1 MATSPRRIVATSGP
15 SATLEEV
22 NILPELDSRPARSP
36 DYEAQN
42 RALAALAEEMAVNP
56 RNMLQRLVEVAV
68 DLCQA
73 DTSGIS
79 LIEGDVFRWEAVAG
93 VFAAAR
99 NGTMPRDA
107 SPCGVVI
114 DRNAIQLMEFP
125 DRCFPALLAE
135 PRFVEA
141 LLFPF
146 HAHGTPVGTVWIVS
160 HRPERRFDR
169 EDARIVKLLTEY
181 ASSAWQL
188 WQRGEEAR
196 EASRRKDA
204 FVATLSHELRN
215 PLGAIVNAASA
226 LERRIDQSDP
236 ARRAVDVIVRQ
247 SQLVQRLIDDLLD
260 IGRIES
266 GKLILNEQ
274 TVDLRPI
281 VQESVDMRRS
291 VVVERQH
298 ELKLDLAD
306 SPVIARAD
314 PVRVTQ
320 IVANL
325 VDNAAKYTPPHGH
338 IRVIVAA
345 FDEHAEITVQ
355 DNGDGIPPD
364 RLEDIF
370 ETFTQLR
377 PASGGPGLGLGL
389 GLALVRRLTELQGGS
404 IHVFSEGLGRG
415 SRFTVRL
422 PAAQR
427 PESSL
432 RA

>member
-1 MATSPRRIVATSGP
+1 MTPSCPEVLWSRLPLGASSRPAARPLHSRRSISFG
-15 SATLEEV
+15 
-22 NILPELDSRPARSP
+22 LDTRPARSP
-36 DYEAQN
+36 DYERQN
-42 RALAALAEEMAVNP
+42 QALAALAEEMAVNP

-79 LIEGDVFRWEAVAG
+79 LLEGDVFRWEAVAG
-93 VFAAAR
+93 AFAAAR

-114 DRNAIQLMEFP
+114 DRDAIQLMEWP

-146 HAHGTPVGTVWIVS
+146 HAHGKPVGTVWIVS
-160 HRPERRFDR
+160 HRPERRFER
-169 EDARIVKLLTEY
+169 EDARIVKLLTQY
-181 ASSAWQL
+181 TSSAWQL

-196 EASRRKDA
+196 ENNHRKDE

-215 PLGAIVNAASA
+215 PFGAIISAASM
-226 LERRIDQSDP
+226 LEQRIGPSDP

-247 SQLVQRLIDDLLD
+247 SQLVHRLIDDLLD
-260 IGRIES
+260 IERIET

-281 VQESVDMRRS
+281 VQESVEMRRPL
-291 VVVERQH
+291 VVDRQH
-298 ELKLDLAD
+298 ALHLDLAG
-306 SPVIARAD
+306 SPVIARVD

-338 IRVIVAA
+338 IRVSVAA
-345 FDEHAEITVQ
+345 SDGHAEITVQ

-364 RLEDIF
+364 RVDAIF

-389 GLALVRRLTELQGGS
+389 ALVRRLTELQGGS
-404 IHVFSEGLGRG
+404 IHLFSEGPGRG

-422 PAAQR
+422 PAA
-427 PESSL
+427 
-432 RA
+432 